1 MAQPKEV
8 IFIRG
13 HFETAGTGLL
23 GEDFKFGQAW
33 VGVKKGSYVIPAEFT
48 ELAIPRELL
57 TAIRVKLLGMKSC
70 RIILMGLKV

>member
-23 GEDFKFGQAW
+23 GQDFKFGQVW
-33 VGVKKGSYVIPAEFT
+33 VGMKKGSYVIPAEFT
-48 ELAIPRELL
+48 ELAIPRGLL
-57 TAIRVKLLGMKSC
+57 TAIRVKLLGINSC
-70 RIILMGLKV
+70 RNILMGLKV